1 MFQLR
6 LKLPDSYFANIH
18 AEAGSYEYSSPSYT
32 RGKIAK
38 NISQLICFVLRF
50 LLILCM
56 TEVIRTK

>member
-18 AEAGSYEYSSPSYT
+18 AEAGSYEYSLPSC
-32 RGKIAK
+32 GKIAK

-50 LLILCM
+50 LLTLCM
-56 TEVIRTK
+56 TEVIRIK